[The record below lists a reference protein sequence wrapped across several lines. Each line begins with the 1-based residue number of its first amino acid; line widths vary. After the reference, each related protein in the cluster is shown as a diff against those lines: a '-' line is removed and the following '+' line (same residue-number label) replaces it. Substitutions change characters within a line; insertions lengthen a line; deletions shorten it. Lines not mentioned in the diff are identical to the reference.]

1 MSKRVSLP
9 NRVHNWFSSSNIEK
23 DALKTFF
30 LCAKNEYTDPQK
42 LWPKA
47 ERPLHTKIT
56 EFISTYQPSMHS
68 LNKEFERWRCNRYS
82 VLPHLMMIIFVNL
95 VKLSPPKQ
103 N

>member
-9 NRVHNWFSSSNIEK
+9 NRVHNWFSSSNIEN

-30 LCAKNEYTDPQK
+30 ACAKNEYTDPQK
-42 LWPKA
+42 LWSKA

-68 LNKEFERWRCNRYS
+68 LNKEFERWM
-82 VLPHLMMIIFVNL
+82 PHLMMIIFVNL